1 LSIFHF
7 LKKILKKNKILQ
19 GFIYMIRLLRSLIVV
34 AFITQNRNISI
45 PYSVTHTPSIK
56 PTYYYELQLKT
67 PKQIKI

>member
-1 LSIFHF
+1 
-7 LKKILKKNKILQ
+7 
-19 GFIYMIRLLRSLIVV
+19 MIRLLRSLIVV